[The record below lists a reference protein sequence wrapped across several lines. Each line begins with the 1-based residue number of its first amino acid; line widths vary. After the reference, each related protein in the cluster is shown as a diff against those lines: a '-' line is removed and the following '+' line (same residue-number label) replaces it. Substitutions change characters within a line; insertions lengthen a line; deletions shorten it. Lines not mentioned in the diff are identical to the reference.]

1 MNEEIANQTT
11 MWLGEQS
18 QFLSQIYWLKHSVIV
33 DTNKLFQEQILTY
46 KAKIHIIM
54 VSYIIIQLH
63 QRFFGSHAVLYSCR
77 CQWQGVPPA
86 LHCHS

>member
-33 DTNKLFQEQILTY
+33 DTNKLFQEQILT
-46 KAKIHIIM
+46 
-54 VSYIIIQLH
+54 
-63 QRFFGSHAVLYSCR
+63 
-77 CQWQGVPPA
+77 
-86 LHCHS
+86 